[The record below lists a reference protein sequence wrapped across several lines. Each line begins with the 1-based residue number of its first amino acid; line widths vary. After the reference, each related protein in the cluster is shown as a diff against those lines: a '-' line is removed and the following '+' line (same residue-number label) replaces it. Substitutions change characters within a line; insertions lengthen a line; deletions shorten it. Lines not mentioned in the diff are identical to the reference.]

1 MKTICES
8 KSLVL
13 REFLE
18 FDAYELFLM
27 NSDKEVVKA
36 VNEKPYLTEDEALY
50 FIEKMIE
57 HYHEFGYGLW
67 ATFEKKSGRFIGW
80 AGMRHTKYGPVLNVR
95 LKKKFW
101 NKGYGTEAL
110 NTVIN
115 YAENEL
121 RLNKIAGKANPL
133 HPATLRILEKTKL
146 VNSEDNPQ
154 VFKLSL

>member
-18 FDAYELFLM
+18 FDAFELFQM
-27 NSDKEVVKA
+27 NSDKEVTKA
-36 VNEKPYLTEDEALY
+36 VNEKPYLSEDEALY

-57 HYHEFGYGLW
+57 HYHEFGFGLW

-80 AGMRHTKYGPVLNVR
+80 AGMRQTKYGPVLNIR

-101 NKGYGTEAL
+101 NKGYGKEAL
-110 NTVIN
+110 NAVIN
-115 YAENEL
+115 YGVNEL
-121 RLNKIAGKANPL
+121 RLNKIAGKANPTQ
-133 HPATLRILEKTKL
+133 PATMIILEQSIL
-146 VNSEDNPQ
+146 ENSEENPLI
-154 VFKLSL
+154 FKLG